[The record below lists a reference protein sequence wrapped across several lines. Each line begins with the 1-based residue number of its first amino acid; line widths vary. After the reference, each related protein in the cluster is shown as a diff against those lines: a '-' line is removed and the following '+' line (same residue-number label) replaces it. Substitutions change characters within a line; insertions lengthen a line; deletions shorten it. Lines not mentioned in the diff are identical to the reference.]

1 MTGCIEWSNWQ
12 AYVNQVDP
20 SAAATA
26 AAVAGGVPLPY
37 NSPIGLYSK
46 ENAITTLKQTIGHAV
61 PAGSGIGGG
70 GGVHLMPDNVVM
82 EGTERKL
89 NLAASPTFRMIQ
101 AMEGPG
107 RQHEAVS
114 DRVYSPIPAYVP
126 SESGA
131 DPKQSA
137 SFNVSLLA
145 SPASLFLRFLTV
157 SLLSFDSR

>member
-1 MTGCIEWSNWQ
+1 
-12 AYVNQVDP
+12 
-20 SAAATA
+20 
-26 AAVAGGVPLPY
+26 
-37 NSPIGLYSK
+37 
-46 ENAITTLKQTIGHAV
+46 
-61 PAGSGIGGG
+61 
-70 GGVHLMPDNVVM
+70 MPDNVVM

-137 SFNVSLLA
+137 SFNVSLA
-145 SPASLFLRFLTV
+145 SCSLLFCSLSDSSLSL
-157 SLLSFDSR
+157 SLLSFDSRC